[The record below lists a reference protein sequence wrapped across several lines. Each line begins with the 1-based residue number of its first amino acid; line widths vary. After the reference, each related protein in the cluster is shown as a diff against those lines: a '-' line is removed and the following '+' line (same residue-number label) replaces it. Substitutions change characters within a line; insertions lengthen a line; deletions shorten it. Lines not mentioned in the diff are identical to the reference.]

1 MNESQQESE
10 QKDSLRRELR
20 VYVEKR
26 IQLVSVA
33 ISEQISLMIAQS
45 FQKLAGLLLL
55 SSAVLF
61 LWLALSFFLGDL
73 LNNTS
78 LGFLIASVPLFMFGF
93 IFMRSSSRKITDR
106 IQAQLISRLMDG
118 FEESFKIE
126 KSNQEEDS
134 SGKE

>member
-1 MNESQQESE
+1 MNESQQDSE
-10 QKDSLRRELR
+10 QKDSFRRELR

-61 LWLALSFFLGDL
+61 VWLALSFFLGDL

-78 LGFLIASVPLFMFGF
+78 LGFLIASVPLFIFGF
-93 IFMRSSSRKITDR
+93 VFMRSSSKKITDR

>member
-1 MNESQQESE
+1 MNESQQDNE
-10 QKDSLRRELR
+10 QKDSLRREIRL
-20 VYVEKR
+20 YVEKR

-45 FQKLAGLLLL
+45 FQKLAGVLLL

-78 LGFLIASVPLFMFGF
+78 IGFLIASFPLFIFGF
-93 IFMRSSSRKITDR
+93 IFMRQSSKKITDR

-126 KSNQEEDS
+126 KLNQEEDS

>member
-1 MNESQQESE
+1 MNESQQDSE
-10 QKDSLRRELR
+10 QKDSFRREIR

-45 FQKLAGLLLL
+45 FQKLAGMLLI
-55 SSAVLF
+55 SSAILF

-78 LGFLIASVPLFMFGF
+78 LGFLIASGPLFIFGF
-93 IFMRSSSRKITDR
+93 IFIRSSSKKITDR

-126 KSNQEEDS
+126 KLNQEEDS

>member
-1 MNESQQESE
+1 MNESQQDSE
-10 QKDSLRRELR
+10 QKDSFRRELR

-78 LGFLIASVPLFMFGF
+78 LGFLIASVPLFIFGF
-93 IFMRSSSRKITDR
+93 VFMRSSSKKITDR

>member
-1 MNESQQESE
+1 MNESQQDSE
-10 QKDSLRRELR
+10 QKESFRRELR

-61 LWLALSFFLGDL
+61 VWLALSFFLGDL

-78 LGFLIASVPLFMFGF
+78 LGFLIASVPLFIFGF
-93 IFMRSSSRKITDR
+93 VFMRSSSKKITDR

>member
-1 MNESQQESE
+1 MNESQQDSE
-10 QKDSLRRELR
+10 QKDSLRREIR

-45 FQKLAGLLLL
+45 FQKLAGMLLL
-55 SSAVLF
+55 SSAILF

-78 LGFLIASVPLFMFGF
+78 FGFLIASVPLFIFGF
-93 IFMRSSSRKITDR
+93 IFMRSSSKKITDR

-126 KSNQEEDS
+126 KLNQEEDS

>member
-1 MNESQQESE
+1 MNESQQDSE
-10 QKDSLRRELR
+10 QKDSFRRELR

-78 LGFLIASVPLFMFGF
+78 LGFLIASVPLFIFGF
-93 IFMRSSSRKITDR
+93 VFMRSSSRKITDR